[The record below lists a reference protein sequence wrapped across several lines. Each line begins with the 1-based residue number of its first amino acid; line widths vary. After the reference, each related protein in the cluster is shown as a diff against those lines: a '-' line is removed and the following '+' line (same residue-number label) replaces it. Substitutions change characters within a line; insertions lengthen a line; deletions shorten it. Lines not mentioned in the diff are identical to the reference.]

1 MSDQKTLIICQS
13 IHHGNTMKVAEV
25 LAEALNAEVKKPS
38 EITAE
43 EVDKYDLVGFG
54 SGIYNDKHHLGLI
67 ALAEKLP
74 INPAKKAFIFS
85 TSGIPVA
92 IFGNKFMQNYLP
104 KAHSALKNVLLSKE
118 YKIVAED
125 LMMPGFNTNVF
136 LKYFGGV
143 NKGRPDENDL
153 NRAREFAN
161 KIKNA
166 NMQSA

>member
-1 MSDQKTLIICQS
+1 
-13 IHHGNTMKVAEV
+13 MKVAKV
-25 LAEALNAEVKKPS
+25 LAKVLNAELKKPS

-43 EVDKYDLVGFG
+43 EVDNYELVGFG

-74 INPAKKAFIFS
+74 INPRKKAFIFS

-104 KAHSALKNVLLSKE
+104 KAHNALKNVLLSKKYE
-118 YKIVAED
+118 IITED

-143 NKGRPDENDL
+143 NKGRPNENDL
-153 NRAREFAN
+153 NRAKEFAD

-166 NMQSA
+166 NV